1 MRFGWFLAASLAAC
15 NGDDDKDTGVADSDD
30 TDAPTGETDDSDQP
44 EDTDDTDPADTD
56 DTDVADTD
64 DTTPAE
70 PVTGSDFAV
79 YYVAWPGPGF
89 DQRYP
94 VTATH
99 IGGAMQSYVA
109 SADEAPEI
117 GSCTALDVGTHG
129 SVAWGRWADGETAGT
144 YYGNTYVFG
153 PENGWHYALLDTPV
167 TSGVFGVAG
176 TWTQVGGTS
185 PTNPAG
191 DPVGTATWEAVMVP
205 GDPPQLALSMTATVG
220 GITLTGTTPG
230 WPDPAASQVTWFNG
244 SFAGGMQLTGC
255 PGAGACSLSLR
266 GRFADGGET
275 MAVMYTSTPDQV
287 AGVAVLEAP

>member
-1 MRFGWFLAASLAAC
+1 MKELAWVLVTVGAC
-15 NGDDDKDTGVADSDD
+15 SGGTEKESDNADSDVPDDTVPDTLPDTDTDAGDTDTDPPDTDTVD
-30 TDAPTGETDDSDQP
+30 TDAP
-44 EDTDDTDPADTD
+44 
-56 DTDVADTD
+56 
-64 DTTPAE
+64 
-70 PVTGSDFAV
+70 VTGTDFAV

-109 SADEAPEI
+109 SPDESPEI
-117 GSCTALDVGTHG
+117 GSCSALDVGVHG

-167 TSGVFGVAG
+167 TSGAFGVAG
-176 TWTQVGGTS
+176 AWAQVGATS
-185 PTNPAG
+185 TTTPGG
-191 DPVGTATWEAVMVP
+191 DPVGTTTWEAVMVP

-220 GITLTGTTPG
+220 GTTLQGATPG
-230 WPDPAASQVTWFNG
+230 WPDAAKSKITWFNG
-244 SFAGGMQLTGC
+244 SFAGGMDLTGC
-255 PGAGACSLSLR
+255 PAPGPCTLSVR

-275 MAVMYTSTPDQV
+275 MALMYTSVPDQW
-287 AGVAVLEAP
+287 AGVAVLAAP